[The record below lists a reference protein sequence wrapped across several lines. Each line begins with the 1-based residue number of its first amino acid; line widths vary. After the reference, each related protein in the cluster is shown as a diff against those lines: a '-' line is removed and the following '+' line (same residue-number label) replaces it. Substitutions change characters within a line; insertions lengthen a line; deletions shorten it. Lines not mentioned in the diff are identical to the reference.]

1 MKNAL
6 VVVAIGESK
15 LIKTTL
21 ISLEAYSNKTNSD
34 LIIIDRP
41 LYSIKSKFNN
51 KSKYPGAGKYNY
63 LKFEK
68 NQIYDLFE
76 NYDRVLRLD
85 HDIIINPNAPDY
97 FLLNDDYL
105 YVTEEVGRSNE
116 INQIKKDLGSVTS
129 WNDFYF
135 NGGVILASE
144 KHKEVFNID
153 DIDFDLDLGL
163 LKEQNVLNWKV
174 NKLGVKVKNLGPSF
188 NFFAGAYIDGVRFND
203 FNNNQLRRA
212 AHFIHY
218 AGQKNRLAGVKRDVA
233 HFFDKNYT
241 DESNL
246 I

>member
-105 YVTEEVGRSNE
+105 YVTEEVGRTNE
-116 INQIKKDLGSVTS
+116 INQIKSDLGSVNS

-135 NGGVILASE
+135 NGGVILASK
-144 KHKEVFNID
+144 KHKEIFNIE
-153 DIDFDLDLGL
+153 DINFDLDLGL

-174 NKLGVKVKNLGPSF
+174 NNLGVKVKDLGSSF
-188 NFFAGAYIDGVRFND
+188 NFFAGAYIDGVRSND
-203 FNNNQLRRA
+203 FDNDQLRRA

-218 AGQKNRLAGVKRDVA
+218 AGQKNRLAGIKRDVA
-233 HFFDKNYT
+233 FYFDKEYT
-241 DESNL
+241 NKSNL